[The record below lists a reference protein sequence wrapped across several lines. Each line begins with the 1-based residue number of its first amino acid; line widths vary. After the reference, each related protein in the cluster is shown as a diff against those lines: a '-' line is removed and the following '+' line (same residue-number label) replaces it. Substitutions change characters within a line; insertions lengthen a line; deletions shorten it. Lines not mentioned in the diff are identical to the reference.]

1 MNYYKESDCKLS
13 EFQVLVGDTLSKSSV
28 PYASEV
34 VDNVPIYDMQSL
46 STVMDNLTDRQHLQA
61 EWADV
66 LLNRSGVVALQK
78 TYTDTTIIDEAS
90 RLFLDLINE
99 EKENKPS
106 DADHFAAAGSNDRL
120 WNSLQKMAGANPD
133 LYTRYFANPNIDA
146 VCESWLGPCYQM
158 TAQINLVYPGG
169 QAQRPH
175 RDYHMGFQ
183 TIDTC
188 ERYPAHVH
196 GVSPL
201 LTLQG
206 AIAHCDMNAEN
217 GVTQLLP
224 FSQLYQPGYLA
235 YRQDEFRNFFED
247 HYVQVPLKKGD
258 TVFFNPALFHAA
270 GENKSTDVNRLG
282 NLLQVSSAY
291 GRSLE
296 NLDRQMMCESIYPE
310 LQQKLAEGALSD
322 AECHAVIAATA
333 EGYSFPTN
341 LDTDPPVGGLAP
353 ETQQQIMRRCL
364 TDKTPV
370 EEFHAQLKTLANKQ
384 KP

>member
-1 MNYYKESDCKLS
+1 MQYLKASDCHISDLQS
-13 EFQVLVGDTLSKSSV
+13 LVDSDLPKSSV
-28 PYASEV
+28 PYAAEI
-34 VDNVPIYDMQSL
+34 VDKVPIYDMPSL
-46 STVMDNLTDRQHLQA
+46 SSVVNSTTERMSLQA
-61 EWADV
+61 EWGDV
-66 LLNRSGVVALQK
+66 LLNRSGVVVLRK
-78 TYTDTTIIDEAS
+78 TYSDTSVIDEAS
-90 RLFLDLINE
+90 QAFIDLIRQ
-99 EKENKPS
+99 EKDENTS
-106 DADHFAAAGSNDRL
+106 NADHFATAGSNDRL
-120 WNSLQKMAGANPD
+120 WNSLQKLAAANPE

-169 QAQRPH
+169 EAQQPH

-183 TIDTC
+183 TSATC

-196 GVSPL
+196 SLSPV

-206 AIAHCDMNAEN
+206 AIAHCDMNASN

-224 FSQLYQPGYLA
+224 FSQRYQSGFLA
-235 YRQDEFRNFFED
+235 YRLDSFKNYFKE
-247 HYVQVPLKKGD
+247 HYVQLPLEKGD

-270 GENKSTDVNRLG
+270 GENKTTDQNRLG

-296 NLDRQMMCESIYPE
+296 NIDRRAMCNWIYPV
-310 LQQKLAEGALSD
+310 LQKRIADGSISAADCQ
-322 AECHAVIAATA
+322 AVIAATA

-353 ETQQQIMRRCL
+353 ETQQQIMQRCL
-364 TDKTPV
+364 NTDV
-370 EEFHAQLKTLANKQ
+370 SMEQFGLELQQLANKQ
-384 KP
+384 KA

>member
-46 STVMDNLTDRQHLQA
+46 STVMDNPTDRQHLQA

-90 RLFLDLINE
+90 RLFIDLINE

-196 GVSPL
+196 SVSPL

-224 FSQLYQPGYLA
+224 FSQRYQPGYLA
-235 YRQDEFRNFFED
+235 YRQDEFRNFFEE

-296 NLDRQMMCESIYPE
+296 NLDRQMMCELIYPE

-322 AECHAVIAATA
+322 AKCHAVIAATA

-370 EEFHAQLKTLANKQ
+370 EEFRAQLKTLANKQ